1 MELGEARSTRI
12 AYHQGKI
19 EFMTPLW
26 EHENRNWQIGRLIIL
41 LIEELNLEYELGG
54 SVTLKR
60 PERAAGKEL
69 DLCYYIQ
76 NAALVRGNTELDL
89 TSLPPPDLAVEV
101 DITNSSLNQ
110 LDLYADIGVPE
121 VWR

>member
-1 MELGEARSTRI
+1 MELGEARYTRI

-41 LIEELNLEYELGG
+41 LIEELDLEYELGG

-69 DLCYYIQ
+69 DSWLLHPKCCLSQRQHRI
-76 NAALVRGNTELDL
+76 R
-89 TSLPPPDLAVEV
+89 
-101 DITNSSLNQ
+101 LN
-110 LDLYADIGVPE
+110 
-121 VWR
+121 